1 MSRHALPLAAALLA
15 VTALPAAA
23 DKITLKGGGGYEGRL
38 VRETDKE
45 VTLAVLIAGKTVEM
59 TITRDLIDSYE
70 KAPSALEEYE
80 TKAAKVDRKDADA
93 LMALVT
99 WCREKSLHPQAAKH
113 CLEALAAKPDHPV
126 AIRMIQSMGYIR
138 SGAGWVNEA
147 EQKRAQGLEK
157 WGEKWLPKEQ
167 VTKLRA
173 EQEAKWLVTQAE
185 AKRERDLDTASRGLE
200 RVARELKALDEDLKR
215 ATGDIE
221 TCEAKVKELSKAN
234 DEAKKRLADAERRR
248 DDAKNNLRNNNNNFN
263 NNNNNNGDSRLYS
276 EAKKDVRDAEQD
288 LRTLVVEF
296 GRIEAAWK
304 ARLQDKTDLEKRIA
318 DKEAEQKRLESLKA
332 SLGGAP
338 PAAPK
343 APAKDA
349 PKDIPKDAPKD
360 TPKPVA
366 K

>member
-1 MSRHALPLAAALLA
+1 MSRHAFIAVLLA
-15 VTALPAAA
+15 VAALPAAA

-59 TITRDLIDSYE
+59 TITRDLIESYE
-70 KAPSALEEYE
+70 KAPSAMEEYE

-93 LMALVT
+93 LMALVS

-113 CLEALAAKPDHPV
+113 CLEALAAKPDHSA

-138 SGAGWVNEA
+138 IGTGWVNEA

-157 WGEKWLPKEQ
+157 WGDKWLPKEQ
-167 VTKLRA
+167 VVKLRA
-173 EQEAKWLVTQAE
+173 EQEAKWQATQAE
-185 AKRERDLDTASRGLE
+185 AKRERDLETSTRGLE
-200 RVARELKALDEDLKR
+200 RVARELKTLDEDLKR
-215 ATGDIE
+215 VTGDIE

-234 DEAKKRLADAERRR
+234 DEVKKRLADAERRR
-248 DDAKNNLRNNNNNFN
+248 DDAKNNMRNNNNN
-263 NNNNNNGDSRLYS
+263 NNNNNNGDSRLFS

-288 LRTLVVEF
+288 LRTLVGEF
-296 GRIEAAWK
+296 SRIEAAWK
-304 ARLQDKTDLEKRIA
+304 TRLQDKTDLVKRIS
-318 DKEAEQKRLESLKA
+318 DKEAEQKRLEALKA

-349 PKDIPKDAPKD
+349 PKPP
-360 TPKPVA
+360 A